1 MKMKL
6 AELRFVNTIKT
17 KSMNINKKLL
27 LYISCAAMLTLGSC
41 TKKFDEINTDP
52 TQASAGQFDP
62 NLLLS
67 GAQTAYFIANQG
79 YNGPILFQS
88 MWTQTFASAAYPS
101 YYSNGDKY
109 VASGNLTDYQG
120 RLWTRAYNSAS
131 YCYEIQSLTSGNAT
145 LSNLSGI
152 ALIVE
157 LLNIQVLTDTYGDIP
172 FSQALQA
179 KTAVTLPV
187 YDSQQAIYTSMLSK
201 LDSVLPTLD
210 ATKTAPANDAWSYKG
225 SVAQWKKFGYSLML
239 RMAMRL
245 TKADAA
251 TAQKYAEKAAAGGTF
266 ASNSDNL
273 YQVFDN
279 ADGYSNNNSSAL
291 ITTEDYSEVRWGKVL
306 INYLQTNNDPRLSVI
321 AEVPDSGFNAT
332 LKKLISADA
341 TVAGDDTASHQL
353 GMPSGYDQ
361 NGGATDI
368 STSPGYPGATGST
381 AGTSLNPIGKY
392 SRPTTTTYI
401 PLNTPGFVLTY
412 AQTEYLLAEAAAR
425 GWSVGGTASTHY
437 ANGLAAAIQTYG
449 TLNSTATI
457 SSAVAT
463 AYAAAHPLDVSSLT
477 NSLQQINTEYWATT
491 GTLFDFVET
500 WTNWRRSGYPALT
513 PVNYTGNFSG
523 GVIPRRQQYPITEAA
538 TNPAN
543 YKTAASAITGGD
555 LFSSRVWWD
564 K

>member
-1 MKMKL
+1 M
-6 AELRFVNTIKT
+6 NTIKM
-17 KSMNINKKLL
+17 KSMNMPKKLL
-27 LYISCAAMLTLGSC
+27 LYISCAALLLGGC
-41 TKKFDEINTDP
+41 TKKFDAINTDP
-52 TQASAGQFDP
+52 TQASAAEFDP

-131 YCYEIQSLTSGNAT
+131 YCYEIQSLTQGNSA

-157 LLNIQVLTDTYGDIP
+157 LLNIQILTDTYGDIP

-179 KTAVTLPV
+179 KSGISLPV
-187 YDSQQAIYTSMLSK
+187 YDTQQAIYTSMLSK
-201 LDSVLPTLD
+201 LDSVLSTLD
-210 ATKTAPANDAWSYKG
+210 ASKAAPVNDAWSYKG

-245 TKADAA
+245 TKIDLT

-266 ASNSDNL
+266 ASNADNL

-279 ADGYSNNNSSAL
+279 ADGYANNNSSAL
-291 ITTEDYSEVRWGKVL
+291 VVPEDYSEVKWGKVL
-306 INYLQTNNDPRLSVI
+306 INYLQTNGDPRLSVI
-321 AEVPDSGFNAT
+321 AEVPDS
-332 LKKLISADA
+332 SYDA
-341 TVAGDDTASHQL
+341 TAKALKSTIPADAGDDTASHQL

-368 STSPGYPGATGST
+368 STSPGYPGASGSV
-381 AGTSLNPIGKY
+381 GGNSLNKVGKY
-392 SRPTTTTYI
+392 SRPKTTVYI

-425 GWSVGGTASTHY
+425 GWSVGNTASVHY

-449 TLNSTATI
+449 TLNSTAAI
-457 SSAVAT
+457 SSAIAT
-463 AYAAAHPLDVSSLT
+463 AYAAANPLDVSSLT

-491 GTLFDFVET
+491 GTLFDFLEA
-500 WTNWRRSGYPALT
+500 WTNWRRSGYPVLT
-513 PVNYTGNFSG
+513 PVNYTGNFASG
-523 GVIPRRQQYPITEAA
+523 AIPRRQQYPVTEAA

-543 YKTAASAITGGD
+543 YKTAANAITGGD

>member
-1 MKMKL
+1 MKL
-6 AELRFVNTIKT
+6 ENPELPFTNTIKT
-17 KSMNINKKLL
+17 KSMNMPKKLI
-27 LYISCAAMLTLGSC
+27 LYISSAVILTLGSC

-88 MWTQTFASAAYPS
+88 MWVQTFASAAYPS

-131 YCYEIQSLTSGNAT
+131 YCYEVQSLTKGNAT

-152 ALIVE
+152 ALILE
-157 LLNIQVLTDTYGDIP
+157 LVNIQILTDTYGDIP

-179 KTAVTLPV
+179 KAGISLPV
-187 YDSQQAIYTSMLSK
+187 YDKQQDIYTSMLSK

-210 ATKTAPANDAWSYKG
+210 AAKAAPTNDAWSYKG
-225 SVAQWKKFGYSLML
+225 NVAQWKKFGYSLML
-239 RMAMRL
+239 RIAMRL

-266 ASNSDNL
+266 ASNADNL

-279 ADGYSNNNSSAL
+279 ANGYGNNNSSAL
-291 ITTEDYSEVRWGKVL
+291 VVPEDYSEVKWGKIL
-306 INYLQTNNDPRLSVI
+306 INYLKTGNDPRLAVI
-321 AEVPDSGFNAT
+321 AEVPDTSY
-332 LKKLISADA
+332 DA
-341 TVAGDDTASHQL
+341 TAKALKSTIPSVAGDPTPSKQL
-353 GMPSGYDQ
+353 GMPNGYDQ
-361 NGGATDI
+361 NAGATDI
-368 STSPGYPGATGST
+368 STSPGYPGASGSV
-381 AGTSLNPIGKY
+381 GGKSFNKVGWY
-392 SRPTTTTYI
+392 SRPTTSTYI
-401 PLNTPGFVLTY
+401 SLNTPGFVLTY

-425 GWSVGGTASTHY
+425 GWSVGGTAATHY

-449 TLNSTATI
+449 TLAASAAISAGTAT
-457 SSAVAT
+457 T
-463 AYAAAHPLDVSSLT
+463 YAAAHPLDVSSLT
-477 NSLQQINTEYWATT
+477 NSLQQINTEYWATS
-491 GTLFDFVET
+491 GTLFDFLEC
-500 WTNWRRSGYPALT
+500 WCNWRRSGYPALT
-513 PVNYTGNFSG
+513 AVNYTGNFSSG
-523 GVIPRRQQYPITEAA
+523 SIPRRQQYPITEAA

-543 YKTAASAITGGD
+543 YKAAVANLTGGD
-555 LFSSRVWWD
+555 LFNSRVWWD

>member
-1 MKMKL
+1 
-6 AELRFVNTIKT
+6 
-17 KSMNINKKLL
+17 
-27 LYISCAAMLTLGSC
+27 
-41 TKKFDEINTDP
+41 
-52 TQASAGQFDP
+52 
-62 NLLLS
+62 
-67 GAQTAYFIANQG
+67 
-79 YNGPILFQS
+79 

-131 YCYEIQSLTSGNAT
+131 YCYEAQSLTKGNAT

-179 KTAVTLPV
+179 KTGLSLPV

-210 ATKTAPANDAWSYKG
+210 ASKATPTNDAWSYKG

-266 ASNSDNL
+266 TGNADNL

-279 ADGYSNNNSSAL
+279 ANGYANNNSSAL
-291 ITTEDYSEVRWGKVL
+291 VVPEDYSEVRWGKVL
-306 INYLQTNNDPRLSVI
+306 IDYLKTNGDPRLGVI
-321 AEVPDSGFNAT
+321 AEVPDS
-332 LKKLISADA
+332 SYDA
-341 TVAGDDTASHQL
+341 TKKALKSTIPSVAGDPTPSKQV

-368 STSPGYPGATGST
+368 STSPGYPGPSGS
-381 AGTSLNPIGKY
+381 AGGNSLNKVGKY
-392 SRPTTTTYI
+392 SRPTTTVYI

-425 GWSVGGTASTHY
+425 GWNVGGTASTHY
-437 ANGLAAAIQTYG
+437 ANGLAAALQTYG
-449 TLNSTATI
+449 TLNATAAISAGTAT
-457 SSAVAT
+457 T
-463 AYAAAHPLDVSSLT
+463 YAAAHPLDVSSLT
-477 NSLQQINTEYWATT
+477 NSLQQINIEYWATT
-491 GTLFDFVET
+491 GTLFDFVEA
-500 WTNWRRSGYPALT
+500 WTNWRRSGYPVLT
-513 PVNYTGNFSG
+513 PVNYTGNFSSG
-523 GVIPRRQQYPITEAA
+523 AIPRRQQYPITEAA

-555 LFSSRVWWD
+555 LFNSRVWWD